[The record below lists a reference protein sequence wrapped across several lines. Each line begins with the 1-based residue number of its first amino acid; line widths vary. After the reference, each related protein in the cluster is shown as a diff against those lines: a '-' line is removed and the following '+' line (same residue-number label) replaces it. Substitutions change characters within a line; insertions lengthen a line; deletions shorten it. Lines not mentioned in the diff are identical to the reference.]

1 MEGFGQLTQDIR
13 VFEEF
18 SRIFKFYESLSEN
31 KKEFLSPL
39 IQNAAFMRVTLDDLQ
54 EIITKEG
61 PVDSYQN
68 GANQSG
74 MKQSAALQAYNALVK
89 NYASV
94 IKRLTDMLPPMKQN
108 AVSFAQIKPAREQD
122 EDERIKQIN
131 EEIDRAVVFQQ
142 KQREL
147 DDLIGK
153 ADSEEEKQRL
163 ILERNT
169 MSFSSFDR

>member
-1 MEGFGQLTQDIR
+1 MEGFEQLTQDIR

-18 SRIFKFYESLSEN
+18 SRIIKFYESLSEN

-108 AVSFAQIKPAREQD
+108 AVSFAQIKPAQEQD